1 MDQAYDFL
9 AEEVGLAP
17 FDAYAYASARVSLRF
32 GGPAS
37 PIVLVVIPDVNSV
50 SEKA

>member
-1 MDQAYDFL
+1 MDLAYDFL
-9 AEEVGLAP
+9 TEEIGLSP

-37 PIVLVVIPDVNSV
+37 AIVLAIIPDIDM
-50 SEKA
+50 